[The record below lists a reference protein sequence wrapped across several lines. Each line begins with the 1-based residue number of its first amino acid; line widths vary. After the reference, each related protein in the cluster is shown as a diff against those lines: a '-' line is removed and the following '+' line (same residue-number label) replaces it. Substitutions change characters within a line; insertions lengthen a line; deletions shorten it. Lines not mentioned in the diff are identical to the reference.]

1 MHAHAPRAHL
11 GGNGGHSRS
20 CGIGQQRAGF
30 HATVLPDGG
39 KEALARGSHQHREFS
54 VEELRQGLE
63 QRPVIL
69 RSFGKAQARIEHD
82 IIAAHAGRQRIIRQ
96 SLEGLM
102 HIAHHIATVVGATG
116 RGAKG
121 AFLQRAPVHQA
132 HGHAGLGHRA
142 IHLRIS
148 QATGDVINHV
158 HAGRCGR
165 TGHRGAHRIHGGADA
180 QLTQRLNDG
189 NHAALFDVRLHPH
202 RTRPGGLT
210 ADVNHVRALRHEFAG
225 VVDGGIDVQPL
236 TAIGEGILRDVDNAH
251 HQRAVGNGQ
260 IRYRGC
266 LLHGV
271 LLFAFS
277 GEPGFSCESG

>member
-1 MHAHAPRAHL
+1 
-11 GGNGGHSRS
+11 
-20 CGIGQQRAGF
+20 
-30 HATVLPDGG
+30 
-39 KEALARGSHQHREFS
+39 
-54 VEELRQGLE
+54 
-63 QRPVIL
+63 
-69 RSFGKAQARIEHD
+69 
-82 IIAAHAGRQRIIRQ
+82 
-96 SLEGLM
+96 M
-102 HIAHHIATVVGATG
+102 HIAHHIAAVVGATG

-142 IHLRIS
+142 IHLRIG

-158 HAGRCGR
+158 HTGRCR
-165 TGHRGAHRIHGGADA
+165 RAGHRGAHRIHGGADA
-180 QLTQRLNDG
+180 QLAQCLNDG

-210 ADVNHVRALRHEFAG
+210 TDVNHVRALRHEFAG

-251 HQRAVGNGQ
+251 HQRALGNTQ

-271 LLFAFS
+271 LLLAFVVT
-277 GEPGFSCESG
+277 GGLSCESG